1 MKALEDVTLGEFI
14 LAEENAVRKKGGPWG
29 RRIQKYIDDT
39 TVRSLIAQRTPVW
52 RRAAGV

>member
-29 RRIQKYIDDT
+29 PP
-39 TVRSLIAQRTPVW
+39 SS
-52 RRAAGV
+52 GVHQ